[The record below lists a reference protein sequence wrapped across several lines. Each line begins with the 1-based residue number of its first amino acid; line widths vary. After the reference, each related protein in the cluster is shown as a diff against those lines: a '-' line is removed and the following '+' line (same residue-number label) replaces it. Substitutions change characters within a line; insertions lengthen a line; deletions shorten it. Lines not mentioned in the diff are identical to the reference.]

1 MAEIKYTKNALR
13 GQEQK
18 LKQLQSYLP
27 TLQLKKKLLQ
37 FEVMMSHSRLE
48 NLFSNFQRKRNDV
61 DKFSQLLSDMDN
73 GNILEFLEIEHV
85 NKIYENIAGLE
96 APIFERVVFKT
107 NNYSLFDTPVWMD
120 RALYNLRELIE
131 IKQNMNVEEERKRAL
146 MKELREVSIRVNLFE
161 KILIPR
167 TLTNIK
173 KIKIFLGDQALAA
186 VAQTKVAKKKIS
198 RREA

>member
-13 GQEQK
+13 EQEQK
-18 LKQLQSYLP
+18 LKQLHSYLP

-48 NLFSNFQRKRNDV
+48 DLFRSLQSKRNDV
-61 DKFSQLLSDMDN
+61 DKFSPLLTDIED

-85 NKIYENIAGLE
+85 GKIYENIAGIE
-96 APIFERVVFKT
+96 VPVFEKVIFKM
-107 NNYSLFDTPVWMD
+107 NNYSLFETPLWMD
-120 RALYNLRELIE
+120 RALYYLRGLIE
-131 IKQNMNVEEERKRAL
+131 TEQNMHIEEERKRAL
-146 MKELREVSIRVNLFE
+146 MKELRDVSIRVNLFE

-186 VAQTKVAKKKIS
+186 VAQSKVAKKKIM
-198 RREA
+198 REA